1 MIRFLKSSDGN
12 HVILRVSGDPL
23 LVENI
28 DLYRQSHSKIEATLL
43 RERLQEQLDA
53 TIRMIRQVSY
63 CMGWKDAKSK
73 KNPKR
78 DYFSSHTE
86 VHDYEQEQAG
96 LV

>member
-1 MIRFLKSSDGN
+1 MIRFLKSADGN

-28 DLYRQSHSKIEATLL
+28 DLYRQSNSKIEATLL
-43 RERLQEQLDA
+43 RERLQDQLDA
-53 TIRMIRQVSY
+53 SIQMIRKASY

-73 KNPKR
+73 KTPKR
-78 DYFSSHTE
+78 ECFSSHTD
-86 VHDYEQEQAG
+86 VHDWERGQAG